1 MSSPLFEAAKKN
13 ANIAYKLDQS
23 GQSHQSIRYYIAAA
37 EQLHKLRDFTEDPN
51 MKKLYY
57 ERAMSYIIRV
67 KEIRGIIEPSE
78 GKSKGKGTPSSSASS
93 GPEDEITGAISDV
106 IVREK
111 PNVKWEDVA
120 GMIEAKRALREA
132 VILPMSRPD
141 LFKGARKPWK
151 GILLFGPP
159 GCGKTYLCKAVASEV
174 DSTFFSVSAANLI
187 SKWLGESEKLVE
199 ELYDRAEEEAPSIIF
214 FDEIDA
220 LAGRRGGAS
229 EHDAMRRVKTQLL
242 QAVEG
247 FGTGD
252 ELVVTIGA
260 TNTPWDIDAAMRRR
274 FERRVYIGLPN
285 QSAREVM
292 FKIHTRGVALDSNV
306 DFGQLSDYTAGYTAA
321 DIALLC
327 REALMHPIRELDADG
342 ALKDHSIQPRKPNI
356 DDFTQSMVHIKPS
369 VSPEELV
376 EYEKWKEKFGG

>member
-13 ANIAYKLDQS
+13 AATAYRLDQS
-23 GQSHQSIRYYIAAA
+23 GQTSQAVRYYVNAA
-37 EQLHKLRDFTEDPN
+37 EQLQKLINFTDDPS
-51 MKKLYY
+51 MKNLYY
-57 ERAMSYIIRV
+57 QKAMEYILRV
-67 KEIRGIIEPSE
+67 KEIRGIVGSSESKTGSTAAPSTE
-78 GKSKGKGTPSSSASS
+78 D
-93 GPEDEITGAISDV
+93 DEISGAISSV

-120 GMIEAKRALREA
+120 GMEGAKRALREA

-151 GILLFGPP
+151 GILMFGPP

-187 SKWLGESEKLVE
+187 SKWLGESEKLVK
-199 ELYDRAEEEAPSIIF
+199 ELYDRAVEEAPSIIF

-220 LAGRRGGAS
+220 LAGARGGSS
-229 EHDAMRRVKTQLL
+229 EGEAMRRVKTQLL

-247 FGTGD
+247 FETGE
-252 ELVVTIGA
+252 ELLVTVGA

-274 FERRVYIGLPN
+274 FERRVYVTLPTTE
-285 QSAREVM
+285 ARGIM
-292 FKIHTRGVALDSNV
+292 FQIHTRGVKLDSDV
-306 DFGQLSDYTAGYTAA
+306 SFEELAKYTAGYSAA

-342 ALKDHSIQPRKPNI
+342 ALKDASIQPRAPNFN
-356 DDFTQSMVHIKPS
+356 DFVVSMENIKPS
-369 VSPEELV
+369 VSPKELARYEE
-376 EYEKWKEKFGG
+376 WKDQFGG

>member
-1 MSSPLFEAAKKN
+1 MGSPLFEAAKKN
-13 ANIAYKLDQS
+13 ASLAYKLDQS
-23 GQSHQSIRYYIAAA
+23 GQTQQAVKYYVSAA
-37 EQLHKLRDFTEDPN
+37 EQLQKLINFTDDPN
-51 MKKLYY
+51 MKNLYY
-57 ERAMSYIIRV
+57 HKAMEYILRV

-78 GKSKGKGTPSSSASS
+78 TPTPSSAPSPKS
-93 GPEDEITGAISDV
+93 DEIEQAISSV

-120 GMIEAKRALREA
+120 GMEEAKRALREA

-151 GILLFGPP
+151 GILMYGPP

-187 SKWLGESEKLVE
+187 SKWLGESEKLVN
-199 ELYDRAEEEAPSIIF
+199 ELYERAVEEAPSIIF

-220 LAGRRGGAS
+220 LAGTRGGSS
-229 EHDAMRRVKTQLL
+229 EGEAMRRVKTQLL

-247 FGTGD
+247 FATGD
-252 ELVVTIGA
+252 ELLVTVGA

-274 FERRVYIGLPN
+274 FERRVYVTLPERE
-285 QSAREVM
+285 AREVM
-292 FKIHTRGVALDSNV
+292 FSIHTKGISMGSDV
-306 DFGQLSDYTAGYTAA
+306 DFKALAEITGGYTAA

-327 REALMHPIRELDADG
+327 RESLMQPIRELDAEG
-342 ALKDHSIQPRKPNI
+342 ALTDMSVQVRAPTA
-356 DDFTQSMVHIKPS
+356 DDFHNAMMHIRPS
-369 VSPEELV
+369 VAPKELARYD
-376 EYEKWKEKFGG
+376 EWRDKFGG